1 MERIISELVGKKI
14 EVNCGSGVAFAGE
27 NRGAESGVLKL
38 DCDGK
43 QLYIYIDL
51 QKIIAVN
58 EAPDATGRPGFIA

>member
-43 QLYIYIDL
+43 QLYIDL